1 MQMDF
6 NDNWIFYREGD
17 DPLEVTLP
25 HDAMISEKRDAGCPN
40 GVNSGYFPGGKYCYE
55 KEFVLSE
62 EEASKSVVLHF
73 EGVYQNCVVELN
85 GAKVGQHRYGYT
97 PFDVDL
103 TEKARPG
110 KYKFSGAV

>member
-40 GVNSGYFPGGKYCYE
+40 GVNSGYFPGGKYWLNSNKKSCFCPNRLCFISRVYIRI
-55 KEFVLSE
+55 VLWS
-62 EEASKSVVLHF
+62 
-73 EGVYQNCVVELN
+73 
-85 GAKVGQHRYGYT
+85 
-97 PFDVDL
+97 
-103 TEKARPG
+103 
-110 KYKFSGAV
+110 

>member
-1 MQMDF
+1 MDF

-73 EGVYQNCVVELN
+73 
-85 GAKVGQHRYGYT
+85 
-97 PFDVDL
+97 
-103 TEKARPG
+103 
-110 KYKFSGAV
+110 